1 MASTIKRYKPK
12 TRKTV
17 RAYSRSHSRVK
28 RGSGM
33 FGFNTFNRGI
43 DPKTQEILQIKVN
56 ALNDFKKTVEKV
68 ITELKRDIRSQLMM
82 VFTESTG
89 LRIGGSGLT
98 PLSTLS
104 ITGTQQLPSTRVL
117 STKMKPGPPTTGVV
131 NKVVANPL
139 NTLTTK
145 NTDFSKIAS
154 KVSRAAPTLTKEV
167 NTLVRTAVNTPTITA
182 SSIPPP
188 PPALVRPPP
197 PVPKLAKSTG
207 SIDVNINSMKPFAAA
222 NTIRKL
228 INLASDSTKNIKSI
242 LDSIVTN
249 EIKFIYSL
257 SPNNAKIEALN
268 ICYNIMT
275 GKNNTPVSEP
285 DVKKV
290 KEIITELLKQIP
302 LVIAGENIEKLS
314 VNGKSPIQVI
324 KADLL
329 SGNFS
334 QMFND
339 LLYYLYNIKAV
350 DKLVASIVSLK
361 IRSNP
366 EYIAKCTEY
375 YKTYNTPVV
384 ATPSRTQPSTTPKK

>member
-68 ITELKRDIRSQLMM
+68 IKELNAAIRSQLMM
-82 VFTESTG
+82 VFKESTG
-89 LRIGGSGLT
+89 LRFGGSGLT

-104 ITGTQQLPSTRVL
+104 ITGKQVGQQLAINSAKNT
-117 STKMKPGPPTTGVV
+117 
-131 NKVVANPL
+131 L
-139 NTLTTK
+139 NTLTSKRSDLTPVITITK
-145 NTDFSKIAS
+145 NISN
-154 KVSRAAPTLTKEV
+154 AAPTLTNGV
-167 NTLVRTAVNTPTITA
+167 NTLVSTAVNTPTITA

-207 SIDVNINSMKPFAAA
+207 SIDVNIDSMGMFAAA

-275 GKNNTPVSEP
+275 GKNNTPVSGP
-285 DVKKV
+285 DVQKV

-384 ATPSRTQPSTTPKK
+384 ATPSRTPPSPLPSPTPLPSTTPKK

>member
-17 RAYSRSHSRVK
+17 RAYSRSHSRAK

-33 FGFNTFNRGI
+33 YGFNTFNRGI

-68 ITELKRDIRSQLMM
+68 IKELNAAIRSQLMM
-82 VFTESTG
+82 VFKESTG
-89 LRIGGSGLT
+89 LRFGGSGPSL
-98 PLSTLS
+98 PTLS
-104 ITGTQQLPSTRVL
+104 ITGTRLSPSTNKL
-117 STKMKPGPPTTGVV
+117 STKMKHGSPTTGVGK
-131 NKVVANPL
+131 KVVANPL

-154 KVSRAAPTLTKEV
+154 TVSNAAPTLTNEV
-167 NTLVRTAVNTPTITA
+167 KTLVNTPTIIA

-207 SIDVNINSMKPFAAA
+207 SIDVNINSMGMFAAA

-228 INLASDSTKNIKSI
+228 VNLASDSTKNIKSI

-275 GKNNTPVSEP
+275 GKNNTPGAGP
-285 DVKKV
+285 DVQKV
-290 KEIITELLKQIP
+290 KGIITELLQQIP
-302 LVIAGENIEKLS
+302 LVIAGENIEKLT

-366 EYIAKCTEY
+366 EYISKCTEY

-384 ATPSRTQPSTTPKK
+384 ATPSRTPPSPLPSPTPKK

>member
-1 MASTIKRYKPK
+1 
-12 TRKTV
+12 
-17 RAYSRSHSRVK
+17 
-28 RGSGM
+28 
-33 FGFNTFNRGI
+33 
-43 DPKTQEILQIKVN
+43 VN

-68 ITELKRDIRSQLMM
+68 IKELNAAIRSQLMM
-82 VFTESTG
+82 VFKESTG
-89 LRIGGSGLT
+89 LRFGGSG
-98 PLSTLS
+98 PSTLS
-104 ITGTQQLPSTRVL
+104 ITGTQFGQQLAISSAKNT
-117 STKMKPGPPTTGVV
+117 
-131 NKVVANPL
+131 L
-139 NTLTTK
+139 NTLTAQRSELTPVITMAK
-145 NTDFSKIAS
+145 NISNAT
-154 KVSRAAPTLTKEV
+154 PTLTKGV
-167 NTLVRTAVNTPTITA
+167 NTLVSTAVNTPTITA

-197 PVPKLAKSTG
+197 PLPKLAKSTG
-207 SIDVNINSMKPFAAA
+207 SIDVNINSMGMFATA
-222 NTIRKL
+222 NMIRKL
-228 INLASDSTKNIKSI
+228 MNLASDSTKNIKSI

-275 GKNNTPVSEP
+275 GKNNTPGSAVSGP
-285 DVKKV
+285 DVEKV
-290 KEIITELLKQIP
+290 KGIITELLQQIP
-302 LVIAGENIEKLS
+302 LVIAGENIEKLT
-314 VNGKSPIQVI
+314 VNGKTPIQVI

-366 EYIAKCTEY
+366 EYVAKCTEY
-375 YKTYNTPVV
+375 YKTYNTPI
-384 ATPSRTQPSTTPKK
+384 ASSTPSRTPLPSPSPKK

>member
-17 RAYSRSHSRVK
+17 RAYSRSHSRAK

-68 ITELKRDIRSQLMM
+68 IKELKRDIRSQLMM

-104 ITGTQQLPSTRVL
+104 ITGKQVGQQLAINSAKNT
-117 STKMKPGPPTTGVV
+117 
-131 NKVVANPL
+131 L
-139 NTLTTK
+139 NTLTSKRSDLTPVITITK
-145 NTDFSKIAS
+145 NISN
-154 KVSRAAPTLTKEV
+154 AAPTLTKEV

-384 ATPSRTQPSTTPKK
+384 ATPSRTPPSPLPSPTPLPSTTPKK